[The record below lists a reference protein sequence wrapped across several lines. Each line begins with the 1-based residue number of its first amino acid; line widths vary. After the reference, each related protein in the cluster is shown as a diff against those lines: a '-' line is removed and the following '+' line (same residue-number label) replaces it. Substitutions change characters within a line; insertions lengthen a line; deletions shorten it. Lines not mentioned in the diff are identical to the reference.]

1 MKSTINFYYNLF
13 PTNIIEKDNFFY
25 FWVNENKF
33 YFVPFENDINVVMK
47 IYERLVQDKKK
58 VNKIILNKDKNLV
71 TVYKSKYYALIM
83 VDCIENE
90 IVDLNDFFSVILD
103 SVPVDWGSVWERK
116 IDYLEYQ
123 VNQRALGK
131 DNILNSFGYYVG
143 MAENAIQYYNLL
155 EKKDVVVG
163 IQHKRIYANNYEINY
178 YNPLNMIV
186 DYNVRDIA
194 EYIKFSFFDNKL
206 NIDNIIRY
214 INKMNLN
221 STMMNLL
228 YIRLIFPTYYF
239 DNYEKY
245 LDNYLDEKILIN
257 ILNKASSYENF
268 LKSFYQYY
276 GERYNLLRIDWF
288 F

>member
-13 PTNIIEKDNFFY
+13 PTNIIKKDNFFY

-245 LDNYLDEKILIN
+245 LDNYLDEKVLIN

-268 LKSFYQYY
+268 LKNFYQYY

>member
-13 PTNIIEKDNFFY
+13 PIKIIEKDNFFY

-245 LDNYLDEKILIN
+245 LDNYLDEKVLIN

-268 LKSFYQYY
+268 LKNFYQYY